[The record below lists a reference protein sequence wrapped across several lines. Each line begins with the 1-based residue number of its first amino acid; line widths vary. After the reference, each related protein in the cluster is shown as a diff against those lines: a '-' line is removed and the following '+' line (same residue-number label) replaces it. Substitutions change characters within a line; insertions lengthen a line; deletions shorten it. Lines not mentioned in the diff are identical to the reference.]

1 LNQSYKTVWNAS
13 AGTFVAV
20 AENAKGRG
28 KKSSGRK
35 ARNVTLLAAVAA
47 SGRAL
52 QVMALSSL
60 TAAAAMFPTQAFAT
74 ASGSSLPDAVLL
86 SANGDTQQTDRVT
99 SPLLSSTPASYVAVT
114 GMNDGTDQAPVAAA
128 QGAIAIGSN
137 AVATVGAGGGIDPI
151 AIGRGAQAG
160 SQGWTGAI
168 ALGGVSSASND
179 GIAIGEG
186 ASATAAGTAAV
197 GRGAVASASNAMAL
211 GKYSTA
217 SANNAVALGQGT
229 VARRAN
235 TVDVGL
241 RQITSVAA
249 ATQNT
254 DAVNLAQLKAMG
266 ANVDSSG
273 NVWSNFV
280 AYDDMTMNTLTLKG
294 ANGTKITRLAAGTV
308 AAGST
313 DAVNGGQVYSVANS
327 VAAALGAGTVV
338 NQNGTVGT
346 SGYVIGGMTYSN
358 VGGALAALNAA
369 VGDPSS
375 GSKYVK
381 VLSTASGSMAT
392 GAEAIA
398 IGGSAFAASNDAI
411 ALGSGA
417 RSMYADSTA
426 ISANSSTTAANTVS
440 VGSRGAERRITN
452 VASGTNMTDAAT
464 VGQVYDILNA
474 TDSSTASQLK
484 ALQTQVAQD
493 VSQTGNVKSTLLG
506 AAPVTSY
513 IAVSPNVVQG
523 TATTASNDL
532 NAMAI
537 GPAAAAAGINA
548 LAVGAGSAAGS
559 SGSTAVGSGA
569 GALSPNATAIG
580 TGASVAVASD
590 GSVSI
595 GYNARSAA
603 INALSLGTTA
613 SAGATSSIA
622 IGYNAFVNTGAT
634 NSMALGTNASASA
647 GGSLALG
654 NGSIA
659 DRVNVV
665 SVGSSTQQRQIVNVA
680 AGTRNTDVV
689 NVGQLVGVISAIGAG
704 ATVNPDGTIQQ
715 PSFNVN
721 GQTYTDIA
729 SAISAAAAGSVDA
742 VTYNT
747 SSHSTV
753 TLGGAGSTTPVLLT
767 NVAAGA
773 QNTDAANVGQLKN
786 LGANIDTGG
795 NVTNSFAAY
804 DDVSQDMITLKG
816 AGGTKVTGLAAGSL
830 SASSTDAVNGSQLY
844 QTNQDAANLAASVAN
859 VTTNVTNMSN
869 TVNNVVNGGGIKY
882 FHTNSTLADSS
893 ATGMNAVAIGGNAS
907 ATAIGSVALGSGT
920 VADRTNTVSVGSSTQ
935 QRQIVNVAAGT
946 QDTDA
951 VNVIQLKTLG
961 AKMDSS
967 GNLLN
972 SFVAY
977 DDLSKSKVS
986 FGGVG
991 AGVPV
996 TLTNVASGAVNAGSS
1011 DVVNG
1016 SQLYAHAASTAA
1028 ALGGGSKVNGDGTVS
1043 APAYTI
1049 GGNTYND
1056 VGAALA
1062 AAVTS
1067 GTAASADAVMYDSSA
1082 HDSVTLGNAGAPVR
1096 ITNVAAGRLAAD
1108 SSDAVNGA
1116 QLYAT
1121 NQNVAQ
1127 NTSDIA
1133 QNTGAI
1139 AQNTGDIVQNTTD
1152 IAQNTTD
1159 IAQNTSDIAKNTG
1172 DITNL
1177 DTRVTTVEGSI
1188 TNLTNE
1194 INTGTVGLVQQD
1206 PTSRDLTVGK
1216 DTDGTQVDFTGTA
1229 GARELLGVAAGTT
1242 DGSAVNVG
1250 QLKPLVS
1257 ALGGGAQINAD
1268 GSVTAPTYHVQGG
1281 TQTTVGDALGSLD
1294 NGLTTLQQDIA
1305 TGNIGLV
1312 TQDAASRTIN
1322 IGGATDGTLINL
1334 AGTAGNRVVTGVAA
1348 GAINATSAD
1357 AVNGSQLYAHAASTA
1372 VALGGSST
1380 VNADGTITAPSY
1392 SVGGTVVNSVG
1403 GAISNLDGRVTQNTN
1418 DIANLQT
1425 TVGSISGTVANAVQ
1439 YDSSAHNSVT
1449 LGGSSSAPP
1458 VKLTNLQAGTL
1469 SATSTDAVTGAQ
1481 LWTTNQQ
1488 VSDLT
1493 QAVQNVQTTGT
1504 IGIATNTGGVPAAAT
1519 GTSSAAIGGGATA
1532 SAANSVAIG
1541 QGSLADQPNTISVGS
1556 AGNERRITNVADG
1569 LAPTDA
1575 VNMRQFES
1583 GMSDIARN
1591 AYSGT
1596 ASAIALTMIPDV
1608 DANKN
1613 LAIGVGTS
1621 GYKGYQAVA
1630 VGLSARVTQSLKV
1643 KLGAGISSATTTVGA
1658 GAAYQW

>member
-426 ISANSSTTAANTVS
+426 IGANSSTTAANTVS

-830 SASSTDAVNGSQLY
+830 SASST
-844 QTNQDAANLAASVAN
+844 
-859 VTTNVTNMSN
+859 
-869 TVNNVVNGGGIKY
+869 
-882 FHTNSTLADSS
+882 
-893 ATGMNAVAIGGNAS
+893 
-907 ATAIGSVALGSGT
+907 
-920 VADRTNTVSVGSSTQ
+920 
-935 QRQIVNVAAGT
+935 
-946 QDTDA
+946 
-951 VNVIQLKTLG
+951 
-961 AKMDSS
+961 
-967 GNLLN
+967 
-972 SFVAY
+972 
-977 DDLSKSKVS
+977 
-986 FGGVG
+986 
-991 AGVPV
+991 
-996 TLTNVASGAVNAGSS
+996 

>member
-1 LNQSYKTVWNAS
+1 M
-13 AGTFVAV
+13 AV

-313 DAVNGGQVYSVANS
+313 
-327 VAAALGAGTVV
+327 
-338 NQNGTVGT
+338 
-346 SGYVIGGMTYSN
+346 
-358 VGGALAALNAA
+358 
-369 VGDPSS
+369 
-375 GSKYVK
+375 
-381 VLSTASGSMAT
+381 
-392 GAEAIA
+392 
-398 IGGSAFAASNDAI
+398 
-411 ALGSGA
+411 
-417 RSMYADSTA
+417 
-426 ISANSSTTAANTVS
+426 
-440 VGSRGAERRITN
+440 
-452 VASGTNMTDAAT
+452 
-464 VGQVYDILNA
+464 
-474 TDSSTASQLK
+474 
-484 ALQTQVAQD
+484 
-493 VSQTGNVKSTLLG
+493 
-506 AAPVTSY
+506 
-513 IAVSPNVVQG
+513 
-523 TATTASNDL
+523 
-532 NAMAI
+532 
-537 GPAAAAAGINA
+537 
-548 LAVGAGSAAGS
+548 
-559 SGSTAVGSGA
+559 
-569 GALSPNATAIG
+569 
-580 TGASVAVASD
+580 
-590 GSVSI
+590 
-595 GYNARSAA
+595 
-603 INALSLGTTA
+603 
-613 SAGATSSIA
+613 
-622 IGYNAFVNTGAT
+622 
-634 NSMALGTNASASA
+634 
-647 GGSLALG
+647 
-654 NGSIA
+654 
-659 DRVNVV
+659 
-665 SVGSSTQQRQIVNVA
+665 
-680 AGTRNTDVV
+680 
-689 NVGQLVGVISAIGAG
+689 
-704 ATVNPDGTIQQ
+704 
-715 PSFNVN
+715 
-721 GQTYTDIA
+721 
-729 SAISAAAAGSVDA
+729 
-742 VTYNT
+742 
-747 SSHSTV
+747 
-753 TLGGAGSTTPVLLT
+753 
-767 NVAAGA
+767 
-773 QNTDAANVGQLKN
+773 
-786 LGANIDTGG
+786 
-795 NVTNSFAAY
+795 
-804 DDVSQDMITLKG
+804 
-816 AGGTKVTGLAAGSL
+816 
-830 SASSTDAVNGSQLY
+830 
-844 QTNQDAANLAASVAN
+844 
-859 VTTNVTNMSN
+859 
-869 TVNNVVNGGGIKY
+869 
-882 FHTNSTLADSS
+882 
-893 ATGMNAVAIGGNAS
+893 
-907 ATAIGSVALGSGT
+907 
-920 VADRTNTVSVGSSTQ
+920 
-935 QRQIVNVAAGT
+935 
-946 QDTDA
+946 
-951 VNVIQLKTLG
+951 
-961 AKMDSS
+961 
-967 GNLLN
+967 
-972 SFVAY
+972 
-977 DDLSKSKVS
+977 
-986 FGGVG
+986 
-991 AGVPV
+991 
-996 TLTNVASGAVNAGSS
+996 
-1011 DVVNG
+1011 
-1016 SQLYAHAASTAA
+1016 
-1028 ALGGGSKVNGDGTVS
+1028 
-1043 APAYTI
+1043 
-1049 GGNTYND
+1049 
-1056 VGAALA
+1056 
-1062 AAVTS
+1062 
-1067 GTAASADAVMYDSSA
+1067 
-1082 HDSVTLGNAGAPVR
+1082 
-1096 ITNVAAGRLAAD
+1096 
-1108 SSDAVNGA
+1108 
-1116 QLYAT
+1116 
-1121 NQNVAQ
+1121 
-1127 NTSDIA
+1127 
-1133 QNTGAI
+1133 
-1139 AQNTGDIVQNTTD
+1139 
-1152 IAQNTTD
+1152 
-1159 IAQNTSDIAKNTG
+1159 
-1172 DITNL
+1172 
-1177 DTRVTTVEGSI
+1177 
-1188 TNLTNE
+1188 
-1194 INTGTVGLVQQD
+1194 
-1206 PTSRDLTVGK
+1206 
-1216 DTDGTQVDFTGTA
+1216 
-1229 GARELLGVAAGTT
+1229 
-1242 DGSAVNVG
+1242 
-1250 QLKPLVS
+1250 
-1257 ALGGGAQINAD
+1257 
-1268 GSVTAPTYHVQGG
+1268 
-1281 TQTTVGDALGSLD
+1281 
-1294 NGLTTLQQDIA
+1294 
-1305 TGNIGLV
+1305 
-1312 TQDAASRTIN
+1312 
-1322 IGGATDGTLINL
+1322 
-1334 AGTAGNRVVTGVAA
+1334 
-1348 GAINATSAD
+1348 D

>member
-1 LNQSYKTVWNAS
+1 MNQSYKTVWNAS

-830 SASSTDAVNGSQLY
+830 SASSTD
-844 QTNQDAANLAASVAN
+844 
-859 VTTNVTNMSN
+859 
-869 TVNNVVNGGGIKY
+869 
-882 FHTNSTLADSS
+882 
-893 ATGMNAVAIGGNAS
+893 
-907 ATAIGSVALGSGT
+907 
-920 VADRTNTVSVGSSTQ
+920 
-935 QRQIVNVAAGT
+935 
-946 QDTDA
+946 
-951 VNVIQLKTLG
+951 
-961 AKMDSS
+961 
-967 GNLLN
+967 
-972 SFVAY
+972 
-977 DDLSKSKVS
+977 
-986 FGGVG
+986 
-991 AGVPV
+991 
-996 TLTNVASGAVNAGSS
+996 
-1011 DVVNG
+1011 VVNG

-1630 VGLSARVTQSLKV
+1630 VGVSARVTQSLKV